1 MAPVYKTGLACCDT
15 ALVTDLCLTPVF
27 KMFEK
32 LVENT
37 AEQIDIL
44 IAFHTVNL
52 KQHRKRINEYC
63 GICYAFCLLFK
74 CYI

>member
-15 ALVTDLCLTPVF
+15 ALVTDLCLTPAF

-52 KQHRKRINEYC
+52 KQQRK
-63 GICYAFCLLFK
+63 
-74 CYI
+74 